1 MKIRKEDGFTMSDI
15 TIAIII
21 LLIFVGLITG
31 MIFNAWFS
39 NMKAQRDGVATI
51 YLSQQLENIAI
62 SNYAEVSNRIIE
74 INDGNDEINQ
84 GYTINQE
91 IIAEAKKNES
101 DKGVKKVKATIT
113 YYVGTKKYEK
123 SMERLKIEE

>member
-74 INDGNDEINQ
+74 INNGNDEINQ